1 MMGVDKVMDRASTQE
16 PQRPAFTPIEG
27 EPPAP
32 DVVRYLRTLNHY
44 KWGILLVVIAV
55 GMLAAMYASSLR
67 PIYRSTAT
75 VMVEMGKPKVV
86 SNQDIYESF
95 IGTTRDYFLTQF
107 EIIKSR
113 ELAERLVRVMQL
125 TKHPEYDPRQT
136 AKPWYAEWVPAQFL
150 PAAKPGT
157 VPNEEELVESVT
169 SQVMGGI
176 SLQPIRNTQLVKL
189 SFDSHDPVLAERVPN
204 TLAMLFIVSDLEQRG
219 ETTRRSMAFLRD
231 QAVEL
236 KQKLNES
243 ERALQDFRERE
254 RIVVAKGVA
263 VSGAIRQL
271 EELESALDDARKK
284 RLDAEARYNQV
295 NVARQGSSAAKLESL
310 SVVQNNPVMA
320 RFKEAEAEAERR
332 VSEASK
338 RYGPEHP
345 RMVSAQSDLKAVR
358 DNLGRQVSIVV
369 ETVAKDYEVA
379 KAHEATLERAL
390 ARAKVESQEYNRK
403 EFTLARLEREVASNR
418 QLYDLFTQRA
428 KETNTGD
435 VPSAIARVIDVAK
448 LPKSPSGP
456 NKRNIV
462 GIAMLVAL
470 AVSVSIALLLAQLDV
485 TVKTSHEVE
494 SKLEVKAVGVLP
506 RMRPKP
512 GSPIE
517 RLFMDENQSPFAEG
531 IRSIRSDLMLS
542 GIDSPQK
549 VVLLTSS
556 LPEEGKTTVACNLA
570 FAFSQIKKTLL
581 VEADMRRPK
590 IARVIGGDPRRTGL
604 SELVAGTAPLDECV
618 YPADDSNLWVLQSGR
633 VPLNPLEL
641 LSSHRFAEV
650 MHTLK
655 QAFDVVIIDS
665 PPLQV
670 VSDALVLSQFA
681 SSILY
686 VVKADSTPYPLA
698 RHGLTQMKRLNEP
711 ALVGLGAVLNQ
722 LDIDKASK
730 YYGEYRGYGGRYY
743 RHYGYVSDA
752 SGQAETTAAAAAA
765 AVETKGDVRI

>member
-1 MMGVDKVMDRASTQE
+1 MNRISNRELQPPVFS
-16 PQRPAFTPIEG
+16 PIEG

-32 DVVRYLRTLNHY
+32 DVVRYLRTLNRY
-44 KWGILLVVIAV
+44 KWGIMMVVVAV

-67 PIYRSTAT
+67 PVYRSTAT

-86 SNQDIYESF
+86 TNQELYESF
-95 IGTTRDYFLTQF
+95 VGTTRDYFLTQF

-113 ELAERLVRVMQL
+113 ELAERLVRTMQL
-125 TKHPEYDPRQT
+125 TKHPEYDPRQRP
-136 AKPWYAEWVPAQFL
+136 KPWYAEWVPAQFL
-150 PAAKPGT
+150 PHASGKAPSD
-157 VPNEEELVESVT
+157 EDLVESVT

-176 SLQPIRNTQLVKL
+176 KLEPVRNTQLVKL
-189 SFDSHDPVLAERVPN
+189 SFESHDPVLAERVPN
-204 TLAMLFIVSDLEQRG
+204 TLAMIYIISDLEARG
-219 ETTRRSMAFLRD
+219 ETTRRSMAFLKD

-236 KQKLNES
+236 KDKLNES

-263 VSGAIRQL
+263 QSGAIRQL

-284 RLDAEARYNQV
+284 RQDAEARVNQI
-295 NVARQGSSAAKLESL
+295 NAARQSQPAVALESL
-310 SVVQNNPVMA
+310 SVAQNNPVVA

-345 RMVSAQSDLKAVR
+345 KMISAQSDLKAAR
-358 DNLGRQVSIVV
+358 DNLRSQVGTVIDGVMKDYQ
-369 ETVAKDYEVA
+369 VAKSN
-379 KAHEATLERAL
+379 EASLERAL
-390 ARAKVESQEYNRK
+390 SRAKTESQEYNRK

-435 VPSAIARVIDVAK
+435 VPSAIARVIDAAQ

-470 AVSVSIALLLAQLDV
+470 AIAVSIALLLEQLDV

-494 SKLEVKAVGVLP
+494 SKLEVKAVGVLA
-506 RMRPKP
+506 RMRPRQ
-512 GSPIE
+512 GMAIE
-517 RLFMDENQSPFAEG
+517 RLFIDDNRSAFAEG
-531 IRSIRSDLMLS
+531 IRSIRSDLLLS

-556 LPEEGKTTVACNLA
+556 LPAEGKTTVACNLA

-590 IARVIGGDPRRTGL
+590 IARVLGGDRQRAGL
-604 SELVAGTAPLDECV
+604 SELVAGSAPLDECV

-641 LSSHRFAEV
+641 ISSQRFTEV
-650 MHTLK
+650 MQRLK
-655 QAFDVVIIDS
+655 QAFDVIIVDS

-681 SSILY
+681 TSILY

-698 RHGLTQMKRLNEP
+698 RHGLTQMRRINEP

-722 LDIDKASK
+722 LDVDKASK
-730 YYGEYRGYGGRYY
+730 YYGEYRAYGGRYY
-743 RHYGYVSDA
+743 RSYGPSTAVTQSPETSADA
-752 SGQAETTAAAAAA
+752 ADANRVA
-765 AVETKGDVRI
+765 

>member
-1 MMGVDKVMDRASTQE
+1 MDRASNRELQA
-16 PQRPAFTPIEG
+16 PGFTPIDG
-27 EPPAP
+27 DPPPP
-32 DVVRYLRTLNHY
+32 DLVRYLRTLNRY
-44 KWGILLVVIAV
+44 KWGILMVVIAV

-86 SNQDIYESF
+86 SNQELYESF

-125 TKHPEYDPRQT
+125 TKHPEYTQHQT
-136 AKPWYAEWVPAQFL
+136 KPWYAEWLPAQFV
-150 PAAKPGT
+150 PAAKTGRTPS
-157 VPNEEELVESVT
+157 EEELVESVT

-189 SFDSHDPVLAERVPN
+189 SFDSHDPTLAERVPN
-204 TLAMLFIVSDLEQRG
+204 TLAMLYIVSDLEQRG

-231 QAVEL
+231 QAEEL
-236 KQKLNES
+236 KNKLNES
-243 ERALQDFRERE
+243 ERALQEFRERE
-254 RIVVAKGVA
+254 RIVVAKGVS

-271 EELESALDDARKK
+271 EELEAALDAARKK
-284 RLDAEARYNQV
+284 RLDAEALYNQV
-295 NVARQGSSAAKLESL
+295 KAAEQEGSTAKLDSL
-310 SVVQNNPVMA
+310 SVVQNNPVMM

-345 RMVSAQSDLKAVR
+345 KMVAAQSDLKAVR
-358 DNLGRQVSIVV
+358 ENLKRQVGIVAT
-369 ETVAKDYEVA
+369 TVSKDFEVA
-379 KAHEATLERAL
+379 KSNESSLERSL

-403 EFTLARLEREVASNR
+403 EFTLARLERDVASNR

-435 VPSAIARVIDVAK
+435 VPSAIARVIDEAK

-494 SKLEVKAVGVLP
+494 TKLEVKAIGVLP
-506 RMRPKP
+506 RLRLKV
-512 GSPIE
+512 GGYIE
-517 RLFMDENQSPFAEG
+517 RLFVDENQSPFAEG

-542 GIDSPQK
+542 GIDEPQK

-570 FAFSQIKKTLL
+570 FSFSQIKKTLL

-590 IARVIGGDPRRTGL
+590 IARVLGGDPRRPGL

-641 LSSHRFAEV
+641 ISSHRFAEV
-650 MHTLK
+650 IQSLK

-670 VSDALVLSQFA
+670 VSDALVLSQYA

-698 RHGLTQMKRLNEP
+698 RHGITRMRRLNEP
-711 ALVGLGAVLNQ
+711 ALLGLGVVLNQ
-722 LDIDKASK
+722 LDVDKASK

-752 SGQAETTAAAAAA
+752 TPQDNAVAAGAAPNKIA
-765 AVETKGDVRI
+765 

>member
-1 MMGVDKVMDRASTQE
+1 MQL
-16 PQRPAFTPIEG
+16 PAFSPIDG
-27 EPPAP
+27 EPPPP
-32 DVVRYLRTLNHY
+32 DIVRYLRTVNRY
-44 KWGILLVVIAV
+44 KWGILMVVIAV

-75 VMVEMGKPKVV
+75 LMVEGGKPKVV
-86 SNQDIYESF
+86 SSQDLYESYM
-95 IGTTRDYFLTQF
+95 GSSRDYFLTQF

-113 ELAERLVRVMQL
+113 EYAERLVRTMRL
-125 TKHPEYDPRQT
+125 TKHPEYDPRQRP
-136 AKPWYAEWVPAQFL
+136 KPWYAEWVPAQFL
-150 PAAKPGT
+150 PAEKPVV
-157 VPNEEELVESVT
+157 VPDEEALVESVT
-169 SQVMGGI
+169 SQVMAGI
-176 SLQPIRNTQLVKL
+176 SLEPVRMTQLVKL
-189 SFDSHDPVLAERVPN
+189 SFSSHDPVLAERVPN
-204 TLAMLFIVSDLEQRG
+204 TLAMIYIVSDLEQRG

-243 ERALQDFRERE
+243 EQALQNFRERE

-263 VSGAIRQL
+263 VSGVIRQL
-271 EELESALDDARKK
+271 EELETALDDARKK
-284 RLDAEARYNQV
+284 RLEAEARYNQV
-295 NVARQGSSAAKLESL
+295 KVAQQGATAARMESL
-310 SVVQNNPVMA
+310 SVVQNNPVVA
-320 RFKEAEAEAERR
+320 RFKEAEAEAARR

-358 DNLGRQVSIVV
+358 DNLRRQIEIVI
-369 ETVAKDYEVA
+369 ETVLKDYEVA
-379 KAHEATLERAL
+379 KANEASLERAL
-390 ARAKVESQEYNRK
+390 ARAKVDSQEYNRK

-435 VPSAIARVIDVAK
+435 VPSAIARVIDAAQ
-448 LPKSPSGP
+448 LPKAPYGP

-462 GIAMLVAL
+462 GTAMLVAL
-470 AVSVSIALLLAQLDV
+470 AISIAIALLLAQLDV

-494 SKLEVKAVGVLP
+494 SKLDVKAVGVLP
-506 RMRPKP
+506 RMEVKP

-517 RLFMDENQSPFAEG
+517 RLFMDDNQSPFAEG

-590 IARVIGGDPRRTGL
+590 IARTIGGDPRRAGL
-604 SELVAGTAPLDECV
+604 SELVAGSAPLDECV
-618 YPADDSNLWVLQSGR
+618 YPAEDSNLWVLQSGR
-633 VPLNPLEL
+633 VPFNPLEL
-641 LSSHRFAEV
+641 ISSHRFAEV
-650 MHTLK
+650 MQSLK
-655 QAFDVVIIDS
+655 QAFDVIIIDS
-665 PPLQV
+665 PPMQV
-670 VSDALVLSQFA
+670 VSDALLLSQFA

-698 RHGLTQMKRLNEP
+698 RHGLTRMKRLNEP
-711 ALVGLGAVLNQ
+711 ALVGLGVVLNQ
-722 LDIDKASK
+722 LDVDKASK

-743 RHYGYVSDA
+743 RHYGYASDA
-752 SGQAETTAAAAAA
+752 AGQAEGAPATGAKIT
-765 AVETKGDVRI
+765 G

>member
-1 MMGVDKVMDRASTQE
+1 MHEMQPPT
-16 PQRPAFTPIEG
+16 FTPIKA

-32 DVVRYLRTLNHY
+32 DVVRYLRTLNRY
-44 KWGILLVVIAV
+44 KWGILMVVIAV
-55 GMLAAMYASSLR
+55 GMLASMYASSLR

-86 SNQDIYESF
+86 TNAELYESF
-95 IGTTRDYFLTQF
+95 VGSTRDYFLTQF

-125 TKHPEYDPRQT
+125 TKHPEYDPRQQ
-136 AKPWYAEWVPAQFL
+136 AQPWYAAWVPAQFL
-150 PAAKPGT
+150 PAAAPGPA
-157 VPNEEELVESVT
+157 PNEEDLFDSVT

-176 SLQPIRNTQLVKL
+176 SLQPVRNTQLVKL

-204 TLAMLFIVSDLEQRG
+204 TLAMIYIITDLEARG
-219 ETTRRSMAFLRD
+219 DTTRRSMAFLRD

-236 KQKLNES
+236 KQTLNAS

-295 NVARQGSSAAKLESL
+295 NAVQPGQQGTALESL
-310 SVVQNNPVMA
+310 PLVQNNPVMA

-345 RMVSAQSDLKAVR
+345 KLVAALSDLKAVR
-358 DNLGRQVSIVV
+358 ENVRRQASTLV
-369 ETVAKDYEVA
+369 ESVLKDYELA
-379 KAHEATLERAL
+379 KANEVSLERAL
-390 ARAKVESQEYNRK
+390 ARAKVESQDYNRK

-448 LPKSPSGP
+448 LPKAASGP
-456 NKRNIV
+456 NKRNII
-462 GIAMLVAL
+462 GTAMLVAL
-470 AVSVSIALLLAQLDV
+470 AVAVSIALLLEQLDV

-494 SKLEVKAVGVLP
+494 SKLEVKAVGVLA
-506 RMRPKP
+506 RMHPAP
-512 GSPIE
+512 GVPIE
-517 RLFMDENQSPFAEG
+517 RMFVDDNHGLFAEG
-531 IRSIRSDLMLS
+531 IRSIRSDLVLS

-590 IARVIGGDPRRTGL
+590 IARVLGGNAHRAGL
-604 SELVAGTAPLDECV
+604 SELVAGSAPLDECV
-618 YPADDSNLWVLQSGR
+618 YPAENSNLWVLQSGR

-641 LSSHRFAEV
+641 ISSHRFADMMQE
-650 MHTLK
+650 LK
-655 QAFDVVIIDS
+655 QAFDVIVIDS
-665 PPLQV
+665 PPLQI

-681 SSILY
+681 TSILY
-686 VVKADSTPYPLA
+686 VIKADSTPYPLA
-698 RHGLTQMKRLNEP
+698 RHGLTQLRRVNEP

-722 LDIDKASK
+722 LDIDKANK
-730 YYGEYRGYGGRYY
+730 YYGEYRGYAG
-743 RHYGYVSDA
+743 HKYGYLSNAPGDMEPTTVA
-752 SGQAETTAAAAAA
+752 VAGIKAE
-765 AVETKGDVRI
+765 

>member
-1 MMGVDKVMDRASTQE
+1 MNRISGRELQ
-16 PQRPAFTPIEG
+16 PPAFTPIEAA
-27 EPPAP
+27 PPPP
-32 DVVRYLRTLNHY
+32 DVVRYLRTLDRY
-44 KWGILLVVIAV
+44 KWGILMVVIAV
-55 GMLAAMYASSLR
+55 GMLAAMYAYSLR

-86 SNQDIYESF
+86 SNQELYESF
-95 IGTTRDYFLTQF
+95 VGTTRDYFLTQF

-113 ELAERLVRVMQL
+113 ELAERLVRTMQL
-125 TKHPEYDPRQT
+125 TKHAEYDPRQR
-136 AKPWYAEWVPAQFL
+136 AKPWYAAWLPAQFL
-150 PAAKPGT
+150 PAAPS
-157 VPNEEELVESVT
+157 VQAPNEEELVESVT
-169 SQVMGGI
+169 SQVMAGI
-176 SLQPIRNTQLVKL
+176 TLQPVRNTQLVKL

-204 TLAMLFIVSDLEQRG
+204 TLAMIYIVADLEARG
-219 ETTRRSMAFLRD
+219 DTTRQSMRFLRD

-243 ERALQDFRERE
+243 EQALQDFRERE

-271 EELESALDDARKK
+271 EDLESALDDARKK
-284 RLDAEARYNQV
+284 RLDAEARYKQV
-295 NVARQGSSAAKLESL
+295 NAARQAQPDAALESL
-310 SVVQNNPVMA
+310 PVVQSNSIMA

-332 VSEASK
+332 VSEATK

-345 RMVSAQSDLKAVR
+345 KMVSAQSDLKAVR
-358 DNLGRQVSIVV
+358 DNLRRQAGTVV
-369 ETVAKDYEVA
+369 EGVLKDYEVA
-379 KAHEATLERAL
+379 KADEASMERAL

-448 LPKSPSGP
+448 LPKGPSGP
-456 NKRNIV
+456 NKRNII

-470 AVSVSIALLLAQLDV
+470 AFAVAIALLLEQLDV

-506 RMRPKP
+506 RLRLAP
-512 GSPIE
+512 GAHIE
-517 RLFMDENQSPFAEG
+517 RLIIEENHGPFAEG
-531 IRSIRSDLMLS
+531 IRSIRSDLLLS

-590 IARVIGGDPRRTGL
+590 IARVLGADAHRPGL
-604 SELVAGTAPLDECV
+604 SELVAGSAPLDECV
-618 YPADDSNLWVLQSGR
+618 YPADNSNLWVLQSGR

-641 LSSHRFAEV
+641 ISSHRFGEV
-650 MHTLK
+650 MDTLK
-655 QAFDVVIIDS
+655 KAFDVIIVDS
-665 PPLQV
+665 PPLQL
-670 VSDALVLSQFA
+670 VSDALVLSQYA
-681 SSILY
+681 TSILY

-698 RHGLTQMKRLNEP
+698 LHGLTQMKRVNEP

-722 LDIDKASK
+722 LDLDKANR
-730 YYGEYRGYGGRYY
+730 YYGEYKGYGGRYY
-743 RHYGYVSDA
+743 RRYGYTSNA
-752 SGQAETTAAAAAA
+752 TQGAEAAAT
-765 AVETKGDVRI
+765 AVAEHKVT

>member
-1 MMGVDKVMDRASTQE
+1 MNWALSRELQ
-16 PQRPAFTPIEG
+16 PPAFTPIEAA
-27 EPPAP
+27 PPPP
-32 DVVRYLRTLNHY
+32 DLVRYLRTLNRY
-44 KWGILLVVIAV
+44 KWGILMVVIAV
-55 GMLAAMYASSLR
+55 GMLAAMYAYSLR
-67 PIYRSTAT
+67 PIYRSSAT

-86 SNQDIYESF
+86 TNQELYESF
-95 IGTTRDYFLTQF
+95 VGTTRDYFLTQF

-125 TKHPEYDPRQT
+125 TKHPEYDPRQG
-136 AKPWYAEWVPAQFL
+136 AKPWYAAWVPAQFL
-150 PAAKPGT
+150 PAAAPAQT
-157 VPNEEELVESVT
+157 PVEEDLHESVT
-169 SQVMGGI
+169 SRVMAGI
-176 SLQPIRNTQLVKL
+176 SLQPVRNTQLVKL
-189 SFDSHDPVLAERVPN
+189 SFESHDPVLAERVPN
-204 TLAMLFIVSDLEQRG
+204 TLAMIYIIADLEARG
-219 ETTRRSMAFLRD
+219 DTTRRSMSFLKD
-231 QAVEL
+231 QAEEL

-254 RIVVAKGVA
+254 KIVVAKGIA

-284 RLDAEARYNQV
+284 RLDAETRYNQV
-295 NVARQGSSAAKLESL
+295 NTARQNQPGATLESL
-310 SVVQNNPVMA
+310 PVVQGNAVMA

-358 DNLGRQVSIVV
+358 DNLRRQAATVV
-369 ETVAKDYEVA
+369 EAVIKDYEIA
-379 KAHEATLERAL
+379 KANEATLERAL

-456 NKRNIV
+456 NKRNIIAV
-462 GIAMLVAL
+462 AMLVAL
-470 AVSVSIALLLAQLDV
+470 ALAISIALLLEQLDV

-506 RMRPKP
+506 RMRLAP
-512 GSPIE
+512 GVAVE
-517 RLFMDENQSPFAEG
+517 RLIVDASHGPFAEG
-531 IRSIRSDLMLS
+531 IRSIRSDLLLS
-542 GIDSPQK
+542 AIDSPQK

-590 IARVIGGDPRRTGL
+590 IARVLHADAQRAGL
-604 SELVAGTAPLDECV
+604 SELAAGSAPLDECV
-618 YPADDSNLWVLQSGR
+618 YPADNSNLWVLQSGR

-641 LSSHRFAEV
+641 LSSQRFAEV
-650 MHTLK
+650 MAQLK
-655 QAFDVVIIDS
+655 KAFDVIIIDS
-665 PPLQV
+665 PPLQL
-670 VSDALVLSQFA
+670 VSDALVLSQYA
-681 SSILY
+681 TSILY

-698 RHGLTQMKRLNEP
+698 RHGLTQMKRIAEP
-711 ALVGLGAVLNQ
+711 ALVGIGAVLNQ
-722 LDIDKASK
+722 LDIDKANK
-730 YYGEYRGYGGRYY
+730 YYGEYKGYGGRYY
-743 RHYGYVSDA
+743 RNYGYA
-752 SGQAETTAAAAAA
+752 SNATVGAGAGAA
-765 AVETKGDVRI
+765 AVAVAERRTG

>member
-1 MMGVDKVMDRASTQE
+1 MNRVSSRELQ
-16 PQRPAFTPIEG
+16 PPAFTPIQG
-27 EPPAP
+27 DPAPP
-32 DVVRYLRTLNHY
+32 DVVRYLRTLNRY
-44 KWGILLVVIAV
+44 KWGILMVVIAV

-67 PIYRSTAT
+67 PVYRATAT

-86 SNQDIYESF
+86 SNQDLYEAF
-95 IGTTRDYFLTQF
+95 GGTTRDYFLTQF

-125 TKHPEYDPRQT
+125 SKHPEYDPRQQ
-136 AKPWYAEWVPAQFL
+136 AKPWYAAWVPAQFL
-150 PAAKPGT
+150 PAAAPG
-157 VPNEEELVESVT
+157 PAPSEEGLEESVVA
-169 SQVMGGI
+169 QVMGQI
-176 SLQPIRNTQLVKL
+176 SLQPVRNTQLVKL

-204 TLAMLFIVSDLEQRG
+204 TLAMIYIIADLEARG
-219 ETTRRSMAFLRD
+219 DTTRRSMLFLKD

-271 EELESALDDARKK
+271 EEIESALDDARKK
-284 RLDAEARYNQV
+284 RLDAEARFNQV
-295 NVARQGSSAAKLESL
+295 NAARQGQPGAALESL
-310 SVVQNNPVMA
+310 PLVQNNSVMA

-358 DNLGRQVSIVV
+358 DNLRRQVGTVV
-369 ETVAKDYEVA
+369 DGVLKDYEVA
-379 KAHEATLERAL
+379 KASEASLERAL
-390 ARAKVESQEYNRK
+390 SRAKMESQEYNRK

-448 LPKSPSGP
+448 LPKAPSGP

-462 GIAMLVAL
+462 LIAMLVAL
-470 AVSVSIALLLAQLDV
+470 AVAVSIALLLEQLDV

-506 RMRPKP
+506 RMRLAP
-512 GSPIE
+512 GVPIE
-517 RLFMDENQSPFAEG
+517 RLFIDENQGPFAEG
-531 IRSIRSDLMLS
+531 IRSIRSDLLLA

-570 FAFSQIKKTLL
+570 FAFSQIKKTLF

-590 IARVIGGDPRRTGL
+590 IARVLGADAQRAGL
-604 SELVAGTAPLDECV
+604 SELVAGSALLDECV
-618 YPADDSNLWVLQSGR
+618 YPADNSNLWVLQSGR

-641 LSSHRFAEV
+641 ISSHRFAEV
-650 MHTLK
+650 MAALK
-655 QAFDVVIIDS
+655 KAFDVIIIDS

-670 VSDALVLSQFA
+670 VSDALVLSQYA
-681 SSILY
+681 TSILY

-698 RHGLTQMKRLNEP
+698 RHGLTQMKRVNEP

-722 LDIDKASK
+722 LDIDKANK

-743 RHYGYVSDA
+743 RKYGYTSSA
-752 SGQAETTAAAAAA
+752 IGSTEPTP
-765 AVETKGDVRI
+765 AVITGNKAT

>member
-1 MMGVDKVMDRASTQE
+1 MNRVSNRELE
-16 PQRPAFTPIEG
+16 PPAFTPIEG
-27 EPPAP
+27 EPTQP
-32 DVVRYLRTLNHY
+32 DFVRYLRTLNRY
-44 KWGILLVVIAV
+44 KWGILMVVIAV

-86 SNQDIYESF
+86 SNAELYESF
-95 IGTTRDYFLTQF
+95 VGSTRDYFLTQF

-125 TKHPEYDPRQT
+125 TKHPEYAPRQQ
-136 AKPWYAEWVPAQFL
+136 AKPWYAEWVPALFL
-150 PAAKPGT
+150 QAAAPAPAKA
-157 VPNEEELVESVT
+157 PNEADLVESVT

-176 SLQPIRNTQLVKL
+176 SLQPVRNTQLVKL

-204 TLAMLFIVSDLEQRG
+204 TLAMIYIISDLEARG
-219 ETTRRSMAFLRD
+219 DTTRRSMAFLRN

-236 KQKLNES
+236 KRNLNES
-243 ERALQDFRERE
+243 ERALHEFRERE

-263 VSGAIRQL
+263 VSGTMRQL
-271 EELESALDDARKK
+271 EELESALEDARRK

-295 NVARQGSSAAKLESL
+295 NTARQGQAGAALESL
-310 SVVQNNPVMA
+310 PVVQNNPVMA
-320 RFKEAEAEAERR
+320 RFKDAETEAERR

-345 RMVSAQSDLKAVR
+345 RMISAQSDLKAVR
-358 DNLGRQVSIVV
+358 ENLRRQVGTVV
-369 ETVAKDYEVA
+369 EAVLKDYEVA
-379 KAHEATLERAL
+379 RANEASLERVL
-390 ARAKVESQEYNRK
+390 ARAKSESQEYNRK

-428 KETNTGD
+428 KETDRGD

-456 NKRNIV
+456 DKRKII
-462 GIAMLVAL
+462 GTAMLAAL
-470 AVSVSIALLLAQLDV
+470 AVAVAIALLLEQLD
-485 TVKTSHEVE
+485 TRVKTSHEVE
-494 SKLEVKAVGVLP
+494 AKLEVKAVGVLP
-506 RMRPKP
+506 RMRPRT
-512 GSPIE
+512 GVPIE
-517 RLFMDENQSPFAEG
+517 RIFVDENHGAFAEG
-531 IRSIRSDLMLS
+531 IRSIRSDLLLS

-570 FAFSQIKKTLL
+570 FAFSQIKKTVL

-590 IARVIGGDPRRTGL
+590 IARVLGADAHRAGL
-604 SELVAGTAPLDECV
+604 SELVAGNALLDECV
-618 YPADDSNLWVLQSGR
+618 YPAENSNLWVLQSGR

-641 LSSHRFAEV
+641 LSSHRFTEV
-650 MHTLK
+650 MQTLK
-655 QAFDVVIIDS
+655 KAFDVIILDS
-665 PPLQV
+665 PPLQM

-681 SSILY
+681 TSVLY

-698 RHGLTQMKRLNEP
+698 RHGLTQMKRVNEP
-711 ALVGLGAVLNQ
+711 ALVGLGVVLNQ
-722 LDIDKASK
+722 LDVEKASK

-743 RHYGYVSDA
+743 RSYGRMSADA
-752 SGQAETTAAAAAA
+752 GSTAQTTAAAAEKNA
-765 AVETKGDVRI
+765 T

>member
-1 MMGVDKVMDRASTQE
+1 MNRVSSRELQ
-16 PQRPAFTPIEG
+16 PPAFTPIQG
-27 EPPAP
+27 NPAPP
-32 DVVRYLRTLNHY
+32 DVVRYLRTLNRY
-44 KWGILLVVIAV
+44 KWGILMVVIAV

-67 PIYRSTAT
+67 PVYRATAT
-75 VMVEMGKPKVV
+75 IMVEMGKPKVV
-86 SNQDIYESF
+86 SNQELYESF
-95 IGTTRDYFLTQF
+95 VGTTRDYFLTQF

-125 TKHPEYDPRQT
+125 AKHPEYDPRQQ
-136 AKPWYAEWVPAQFL
+136 AKPWYAAWVPAQFL
-150 PAAKPGT
+150 PAAAPG
-157 VPNEEELVESVT
+157 PAPSEEAIEESVVA
-169 SQVMGGI
+169 QVMGQI
-176 SLQPIRNTQLVKL
+176 SLQPVRNTQLVKL

-204 TLAMLFIVSDLEQRG
+204 TLAMIYIIADLEARG
-219 ETTRRSMAFLRD
+219 DTTRRSMLFLKD

-271 EELESALDDARKK
+271 EEIESALDDARKK
-284 RLDAEARYNQV
+284 RLEAEARFNQV
-295 NVARQGSSAAKLESL
+295 NAARQGQSGAALESL
-310 SVVQNNPVMA
+310 PLVQNNSVMA

-358 DNLGRQVSIVV
+358 DNLRRHVGTVV
-369 ETVAKDYEVA
+369 DGVLKDYEVA
-379 KAHEATLERAL
+379 KANEASLERAL
-390 ARAKVESQEYNRK
+390 SRAKMESQEYNRK

-448 LPKSPSGP
+448 LPKAPSGP

-462 GIAMLVAL
+462 LIAMLVAL
-470 AVSVSIALLLAQLDV
+470 AVAVSIALLLEQLDV

-506 RMRPKP
+506 RMRLAP
-512 GSPIE
+512 GVPIE
-517 RLFMDENQSPFAEG
+517 RLFIDENQGSFAEG
-531 IRSIRSDLMLS
+531 IRSIRSDLLLA

-570 FAFSQIKKTLL
+570 FAFSQIKKTLF

-590 IARVIGGDPRRTGL
+590 IARVLGADAQRAGL
-604 SELVAGTAPLDECV
+604 SELVAGSALLDECV
-618 YPADDSNLWVLQSGR
+618 YPADNSNLWVLQSGR

-641 LSSHRFAEV
+641 ISSHRFAEV
-650 MHTLK
+650 MATLK
-655 QAFDVVIIDS
+655 KAFDVIIIDS

-670 VSDALVLSQFA
+670 VSDALVLSQYA
-681 SSILY
+681 TSILY

-698 RHGLTQMKRLNEP
+698 RHGLTQMQRVNEP

-722 LDIDKASK
+722 LDIDKANK
-730 YYGEYRGYGGRYY
+730 YYGEYGGYGGRYY
-743 RHYGYVSDA
+743 RKYGYGSSA
-752 SGQAETTAAAAAA
+752 IGSTAPTPAAITGNKAA
-765 AVETKGDVRI
+765 

>member
-1 MMGVDKVMDRASTQE
+1 MNRASNRELQL
-16 PQRPAFTPIEG
+16 PAFTPIEG
-27 EPPAP
+27 ESTLP
-32 DVVRYLRTLNHY
+32 DVVRYLRTLNRY
-44 KWGILLVVIAV
+44 KWGILMVVIAV

-67 PIYRSTAT
+67 PVYRSTAT
-75 VMVEMGKPKVV
+75 VMVEMGKPRVV
-86 SNQDIYESF
+86 SNAELYESF
-95 IGTTRDYFLTQF
+95 VGSTRDYFLTQY

-113 ELAERLVRVMQL
+113 ALAERLVRVMQL
-125 TKHPEYDPRQT
+125 TKHPEYAPGQR
-136 AKPWYAEWVPAQFL
+136 AKPWYAEWVPALFL
-150 PAAKPGT
+150 PAVAPGAPAKA
-157 VPNEEELVESVT
+157 PNEEDLVEGVA

-176 SLQPIRNTQLVKL
+176 QVQPVRNTQLVKL
-189 SFDSHDPVLAERVPN
+189 SFESHDPVLAERVPN
-204 TLAMLFIVSDLEQRG
+204 TLAMIYIVSDLEERG
-219 ETTRRSMAFLRD
+219 DTTRRSMSFLRD

-243 ERALQDFRERE
+243 ERALQEFRERE
-254 RIVVAKGVA
+254 RIVVEKGVA
-263 VSGAIRQL
+263 VSGTMRQL
-271 EELESALDDARKK
+271 EEIDTALQDARRK

-295 NVARQGSSAAKLESL
+295 NTARLGRTDAALDSL
-310 SVVQNNPVMA
+310 PVVQSNPVVA

-358 DNLGRQVSIVV
+358 DNIRQQVRTVV
-369 ETVAKDYEVA
+369 DGVLKDYEVT
-379 KAHEATLERAL
+379 KANEASLERAL
-390 ARAKVESQEYNRK
+390 ARAKMESQEYNRK

-448 LPKSPSGP
+448 LPKSPSGT
-456 NKRNIV
+456 NKSRIV

-470 AVSVSIALLLAQLDV
+470 AVAVAIALLLEQLD
-485 TVKTSHEVE
+485 TRVKTSHEVE
-494 SKLEVKAVGVLP
+494 AKLEVKAIGVLP
-506 RMRPKP
+506 RMRPRP
-512 GSPIE
+512 GVPIE
-517 RLFMDENQSPFAEG
+517 RIFVDENRSAFAEG

-549 VVLLTSS
+549 VVLVTSS
-556 LPEEGKTTVACNLA
+556 VPEEGKTTVACNLA
-570 FAFSQIKKTLL
+570 FAFSQVKKTLL

-590 IARVIGGDPRRTGL
+590 IARVLDANSHRAGL
-604 SELVAGTAPLDECV
+604 SELVAGNAPLDECV
-618 YPADDSNLWVLQSGR
+618 YPADNSNLWVLQSGR

-641 LSSHRFAEV
+641 LSSQRFTEV
-650 MHTLK
+650 MQTLK
-655 QAFDVVIIDS
+655 QAFDVIIIDS
-665 PPLQV
+665 PPLQM

-681 SSILY
+681 TSVLY

-698 RHGLTQMKRLNEP
+698 RHGLMQMKRVNEP

-722 LDIDKASK
+722 LDVDKANK

-743 RHYGYVSDA
+743 RPYGYDSDPA
-752 SGQAETTAAAAAA
+752 GSGKPTTAAA
-765 AVETKGDVRI
+765 VEKNVT

>member
-1 MMGVDKVMDRASTQE
+1 MQS
-16 PQRPAFTPIEG
+16 PAFTPIKG
-27 EPPAP
+27 EPAAP
-32 DVVRYLRTLNHY
+32 DVVRYLRTLNRY
-44 KWGILLVVIAV
+44 KWGILMVVIAV
-55 GMLAAMYASSLR
+55 GMLAAMYAYSLR

-75 VMVEMGKPKVV
+75 IMVEMGKPKVV
-86 SNQDIYESF
+86 TNQELYESF
-95 IGTTRDYFLTQF
+95 VGTTRDYFLTQF

-113 ELAERLVRVMQL
+113 ELAERLVRTMQL
-125 TKHPEYDPRQT
+125 TKHPEYDPRQQ
-136 AKPWYAEWVPAQFL
+136 AKPWYAAWVPAQFL
-150 PAAKPGT
+150 PAAAPGQ
-157 VPNEEELVESVT
+157 VPSEEELIESVT
-169 SQVMGGI
+169 SQVMAGI
-176 SLQPIRNTQLVKL
+176 SLQPVKNTQLVKL

-204 TLAMLFIVSDLEQRG
+204 TLAMIYIVADLEGRG
-219 ETTRRSMAFLRD
+219 DTTRRSMAFLRD

-271 EELESALDDARKK
+271 EEIESGLDDARKK
-284 RLDAEARYNQV
+284 RQEAEARLNQV
-295 NVARQGSSAAKLESL
+295 NAARQGKPGVALESVPL
-310 SVVQNNPVMA
+310 VQSNSVMA

-345 RMVSAQSDLKAVR
+345 RMVSAQSDLKAVQE
-358 DNLGRQVSIVV
+358 NLRRQVSTVV
-369 ETVAKDYEVA
+369 DGVVKDYEVA
-379 KAHEATLERAL
+379 KANEASLERSL
-390 ARAKVESQEYNRK
+390 ARAKVESQEFNRK

-448 LPKSPSGP
+448 LPKAASGP

-470 AVSVSIALLLAQLDV
+470 AIAVSIALLLEQLDI

-506 RMRPKP
+506 RLQLAP
-512 GSPIE
+512 GVSIE
-517 RLFMDENQSPFAEG
+517 RLIMDENHGPFAEG
-531 IRSIRSDLMLS
+531 IRSIRSDLLLA

-590 IARVIGGDPRRTGL
+590 IARVLGADPHRAGL
-604 SELVAGTAPLDECV
+604 SELVAGSAPLEECV
-618 YPADDSNLWVLQSGR
+618 FPADNSNLWVLQSGR

-641 LSSHRFAEV
+641 ISSHRFAEV
-650 MHTLK
+650 MESLK
-655 QAFDVVIIDS
+655 KAFDVIVIDS
-665 PPLQV
+665 PPLQL
-670 VSDALVLSQFA
+670 VSDALVLSQYA
-681 SSILY
+681 TSILY

-698 RHGLTQMKRLNEP
+698 RHGLTQMKRINEP

-722 LDIDKASK
+722 LDVDKANR
-730 YYGEYRGYGGRYY
+730 YYGEYKGYGGRYY
-743 RHYGYVSDA
+743 RNYGYTSDA
-752 SGQAETTAAAAAA
+752 IASTEPMLAVVSGNKAA
-765 AVETKGDVRI
+765 